1 MAADGIGWGLVPRHD
16 HGGQTVRRVF
26 DDEGMEFDRLLL
38 LGWAYRRLSDAGE
51 VLEALDGVTDGDGET
66 WISQLSALA
75 DRVRARA
82 EASEAA
88 GHGESA
94 RSAYLRA
101 STYYASASSY
111 APGTD
116 RPERFTALWEQHRD
130 CWDHA
135 VPYFRPS
142 VEKVALPYEDTA
154 LEGYFFHADG
164 AEAPGGRRPTL
175 VFNNGSDG
183 PVTDAWAGGCAAAVE
198 RGWNAFTF
206 DGPGQNTALHRQGLF
221 FRHDWEAVITPVV
234 DWLVE
239 RDDVDADR
247 LALVGVSQAGYWV
260 PRAVAF
266 EHRIA
271 AAVADPGVVR
281 VSDSWRDPLPEV
293 MIDLLDQGNKADF
306 DAFME
311 IGMAEDPATRA
322 LLAWRMA
329 PYGLSS
335 YYDAY
340 AAADEMHLDEA
351 TLARIRCPLLI
362 LSPDHEQFWPG
373 QSEELHAAVEGS
385 TLVAFTEAEGADWHC
400 EPAARGQR
408 DEVVCD
414 WLAGI
419 FA

>member
-1 MAADGIGWGLVPRHD
+1 MRK
-16 HGGQTVRRVF
+16 VF
-26 DDEGMEFDRLLL
+26 DDEGMEFDRLVL
-38 LGWAYRRLSDAGE
+38 LGWAYRRLTDVGE
-51 VLEALDGVTDGDGET
+51 VLQALDGVTDGDGES
-66 WISQLSALA
+66 WITQLSDLG

-82 EASEAA
+82 EASEAS
-88 GHGESA
+88 GHTESA

-101 STYYASASSY
+101 CSYYASACNY

-116 RPERFTALWEQHRD
+116 RPERFRDLWEQHRD
-130 CWDHA
+130 CWDRAVAHFRPAVEEVA
-135 VPYFRPS
+135 VPY
-142 VEKVALPYEDTA
+142 EGTE
-154 LEGYFFHADG
+154 LEGCFFHAADVGDG
-164 AEAPGGRRPTL
+164 SGGRRPTL
-175 VFNNGSDG
+175 IFNNGSDG
-183 PVTDAWAGGCAAAVE
+183 PVSDAWAGGCAAAVE

-234 DWLVE
+234 DLLVA
-239 RDDVDADR
+239 RDDVDPDR

-281 VSDSWRDPLPEV
+281 VSDSWRAPLPDV
-293 MIDLLDQGNKADF
+293 MTDLLDQGDKDDF

-311 IGMAEDPATRA
+311 IGMDEDPATRA
-322 LLAWRMA
+322 MLAWRMA
-329 PYGLSS
+329 PYGVDS

-340 AAADEMHLDEA
+340 AAADRMHLDEE

-362 LSPDHEQFWPG
+362 TSPDHEQFWPG
-373 QSEELHAAVEGS
+373 QSEEMHAAVAGS
-385 TLVAFTEAEGADWHC
+385 TLAPFTEAEGADWHC

-408 DEVVCD
+408 DEVICD
-414 WLAGI
+414 WLADILG
-419 FA
+419 